1 MLFFPAIHLLSVGK
15 QNVVI
20 TMNRDIP
27 ILLASLIAIAC
38 KRGIW
43 DTWLHCTY
51 SQCYTP
57 PVRLAIVFPSPVTH
71 THSTTRAQST
81 PLTIDLLP
89 SDHFSIHSIEMII
102 FFFSFRFWIRIHDH
116 FNCNCNDTT
125 QTQMIAAKKWN
136 WHEKLKHEKWNR
148 IDIIYEFCARKKL
161 NEEKKMD
168 CCWSFVHTPISRYF
182 MYICVK
188 LCRHKVDNRTMS
200 NGMAYNNNI
209 YVRWPDDT

>member
-1 MLFFPAIHLLSVGK
+1 MRHLAALYIFTVLYATCSIGNRVPFTCHTHTQHDAGTKHTSHDRSPSFWPLLHSLNWNDNFFFHSDSGYVFMTIS
-15 QNVVI
+15 
-20 TMNRDIP
+20 
-27 ILLASLIAIAC
+27 IAIA
-38 KRGIW
+38 
-43 DTWLHCTY
+43 
-51 SQCYTP
+51 
-57 PVRLAIVFPSPVTH
+57 
-71 THSTTRAQST
+71 
-81 PLTIDLLP
+81 TIQHKP
-89 SDHFSIHSIEMII
+89 NI
-102 FFFSFRFWIRIHDH
+102 
-116 FNCNCNDTT
+116 
-125 QTQMIAAKKWN
+125 QMIAAKKWN

-161 NEEKKMD
+161 NKEKKID